1 MPRRLRLAGDTL
13 EAILDEARREHGP
26 DVRIVSAE
34 RIITGGIKGLF
45 GRQHYEAVIEVAS
58 PPALRVTDHPVRF
71 PAARRAGIA
80 ALLDDA
86 DDADRIEPS
95 RTEDLEMSTGGDD
108 FAAMLDELIAET
120 ALPERT
126 GGPREKGPSTA
137 PGDLVALVGLGDDAV
152 AVAHAM
158 RGRLGLLTASAG
170 QARDAEA
177 PRVVDHRGATE
188 ARARGVHAGTAT
200 AVAVGLTTDLADGL
214 RILSVLAPEQ
224 VWVVVDASRKH
235 ADTAAWVDGLRGAVH
250 VHAMVVVGRSLT
262 RTPETVEL
270 LGLPAGWD
278 AD

>member
-58 PPALRVTDHPVRF
+58 PPSLRVTDHPVRF

-86 DDADRIEPS
+86 DDADRLEPS
-95 RTEDLEMSTGGDD
+95 RTEELEMSTGGDD

-126 GGPREKGPSTA
+126 EGPREKGPSTA
-137 PGDLVALVGLGDDAV
+137 PGDLVALVGLGGDAV

-170 QARDAEA
+170 QARDADA
-177 PRVVDHRGATE
+177 PRVVDHRSATE
-188 ARARGVHAGTAT
+188 ARARGVHAGTST

-214 RILSVLAPEQ
+214 RILDALAPEQ

-262 RTPETVEL
+262 RTPETVQL
-270 LGLPAGWD
+270 LGLPEGWG